1 MTNPLRGTRNTDNAP
16 DPTRKNAFAAGT
28 FYILTFLTSIP
39 AVFLLA
45 PILSDPN
52 YVTGPGADARIG
64 FAAILDLMCAIT
76 GVASAVAVY
85 SVMKR
90 QGQGLALGFVTTRL
104 IEATMIAIGVVSL
117 LAVVTLRSQGFPAED
132 AGAAVVVDRTLVAAR
147 NWTFILGPNLM
158 AALNALMFATLL
170 YRGRFIPRA
179 IPALGLIGAPLM
191 ISFVIAALL
200 GFSENGSTFQAIA
213 GAPFFIW
220 ELLAGIWMTV
230 KGFNRNAPVVAT
242 AIAEAAD
249 TNPTRKP
256 VVSTA
261 LAAEA
266 GAA

>member
-1 MTNPLRGTRNTDNAP
+1 MTNPLRAARNTDTMP
-16 DPTRKNAFAAGT
+16 DPTRKNAFASGV

-39 AVFLLA
+39 AVFLLT
-45 PILSDPN
+45 PILNDPN
-52 YVTGPGADARIG
+52 YVTGPGADTRIG
-64 FAAILDLMCAIT
+64 FAAILDLICAIT

-104 IEATMIAIGVVSL
+104 MEATMIAIGVVSL
-117 LAVVTLRSQGFPAED
+117 LAVVTLRAQGFPAED

-170 YRGRFIPRA
+170 YRGRFVPRA

-191 ISFVIAALL
+191 ISFAIAALL
-200 GFSENGSTFQAIA
+200 GFSENGSAFQNIA

-220 ELLAGIWMTV
+220 ELSAGIWMTV
-230 KGFNRNAPVVAT
+230 KGFNRNAPVVAA
-242 AIAEAAD
+242 AIAQAAD

-256 VVSTA
+256 VASTA